1 MEHLFQYT
9 LAVSVPLMIL
19 WIAYRWAIADIK
31 RPAANRLTLITIYAV
46 SLTLVPLMR
55 LSGFFPTEFY
65 IIGYDS
71 GNSGE
76 DSSLPSILT
85 IASAVWVAGAA
96 VCLLLS
102 IADVVRILT
111 TLRRCKSVVSSE
123 GWPIHIS
130 DDDNLSPF
138 SFGSVILMNR
148 RDYDECRRTILL
160 HEVGHIRNRH
170 ILDLMLSQ
178 TVAVLCWYNP
188 AAWLMRRELKTVHEF
203 QADAHVV
210 NAGCDILEYQ
220 LLLLQKSVLSHHSAI
235 ASNLNYSQI
244 RRRISMINRPAPTR
258 RSLWRYT
265 VPLAGMTCA
274 AATLTIDS
282 VSYAVT
288 PQIARSVP
296 AVEPPK
302 TSKDHPEVYVNGDRI
317 PYEDI
322 NSVPVSEIKAITINK
337 SDDRTEI
344 VISK

>member
-31 RPAANRLTLITIYAV
+31 RPAANRLTLIAIYAV

-55 LSGFFPTEFY
+55 LSGCFPTELY

-71 GNSGE
+71 GYSGE
-76 DSSLPSILT
+76 HTSLHSILS

-96 VCLLLS
+96 VCFLLS
-102 IADVVRILT
+102 IADVVRILAT
-111 TLRRCKSVVSSE
+111 VRRCKPVVSSE
-123 GWPIHIS
+123 GWHIHIS
-130 DDDNLSPF
+130 DDDTLSPF
-138 SFGSVILMNR
+138 SFGSIIVMNR
-148 RDYDECRRTILL
+148 RDYDECRRSILL
-160 HEVGHIRNRH
+160 HEAGHIKNLH
-170 ILDLMLSQ
+170 ILDLILSQ

-203 QADAHVV
+203 QADAYVV
-210 NAGCDILEYQ
+210 HSGCDIREYQ
-220 LLLLQKSVLSHHSAI
+220 LLLLRKSVGSHHSAI

-258 RSLWRYT
+258 RSMWRYT
-265 VPLAGMTCA
+265 VPLVGATCA
-274 AATLTIDS
+274 AATLTIDP
-282 VSYAVT
+282 VREAVT
-288 PQIARSVP
+288 PQIVRTVP
-296 AVEPPK
+296 AVGATE
-302 TSKDHPEVYVNGDRI
+302 TSKDRPEVYVNGNRI

-337 SDDRTEI
+337 SDGRTEI
-344 VISK
+344 DISK